1 VPWGR
6 FTQALCIRGRLHGVL
21 KATSG
26 KGPPLIVVPTH
37 PTLDPDS
44 YDRRCMGVNIVS
56 IGS

>member
-44 YDRRCMGVNIVS
+44 YDRQVWG
-56 IGS
+56 